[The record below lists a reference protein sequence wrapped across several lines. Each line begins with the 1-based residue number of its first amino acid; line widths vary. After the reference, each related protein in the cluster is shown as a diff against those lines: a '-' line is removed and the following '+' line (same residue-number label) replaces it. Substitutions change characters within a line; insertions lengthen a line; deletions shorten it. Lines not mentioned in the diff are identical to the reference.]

1 MNPRYRFFNFL
12 MPVILALLV
21 LSPVMGLGQQSPVT
35 LPEGVQYVTSVEGI
49 NEYRLQNGLRVLL
62 FPDPTKPNITVN
74 VTYMVGSL
82 YEDYGETG
90 MAHLLEHLMFKG
102 SKNHPDIPK
111 ELQDH
116 GTRPNGS
123 TSTDR
128 TNYFETFQATDENL
142 HWALDL
148 ESDRMVNANITRED
162 LASEMTVVRNEFEAG
177 ENNPLGV
184 MQKRTM
190 ATAYL
195 WHNYGNPVIG
205 ARSDI
210 ENVPIERLQAFY
222 RNFYQPDN
230 AMLVVAGKIDEAKTL
245 VLVDRY
251 FSPIPKPERHLRH
264 TYTVEPAQ
272 DGERRVTL
280 RRVGDI
286 QAIFFAYHIP
296 AGSHEEYPAVDIA
309 TMIIGDTPSGRLHKA
324 LVETGKAAAAGS
336 GSLQRRD
343 PGLALGMAVI
353 REDKSSDE
361 ALHIMLDIFDN
372 LKDSPFTDEEVER
385 AKTQVLKSYEL
396 MMNNS
401 ESAALNLSEWQA
413 MGDWRLL
420 FLYRDRIK
428 NVTREQVQQEAEKYF
443 IPSNRTICLF
453 YPDDKPLRAE
463 VPPPPDVKALV
474 KDYKSDT
481 EIAKGEEFD
490 PSPENIEERT
500 IRKDLEGGI
509 KLSLLS
515 KKSRGEQV
523 NMRITLYFGD
533 EHSMKG
539 QLEAAE
545 MAGQMLMRGT
555 AKHTRQQITD
565 TFDKLKANVS
575 VSGGAG
581 RADVSIQTT
590 RQNLEPTLNLA
601 IEVLEEPSF
610 PEDEFEQLKQLQ
622 LASLENQKSEPQAMA
637 LIAMMRYMSPYPK
650 GDVRY
655 VATLEEMIENTQALK
670 LEQLRSFHQDFYGA
684 SDCLVT
690 AVGDFDPD
698 ALEKQIS
705 GLLGAW
711 KSPKNFARIEKKYQR
726 IEPKEAAFM
735 APDKANAMWVAASMF
750 QMNDTDPDYAAMTL
764 AGYILGGG
772 MNSILFSRIR
782 GKEGLS
788 YGVGGEFE
796 IPTEDDNASF
806 ISYAICAP
814 QNAPKVEAVF
824 KEILDEVLEKGFAA
838 EEIEAAKQSWLQL
851 QKVNRAQD
859 ASLANALTSRRFWG
873 RTMAFDA
880 ELERRVLSLTPGQLQ
895 AAFRKHIDPAGISF
909 FRAGDFEKA
918 GVTWQ

>member
-1 MNPRYRFFNFL
+1 
-12 MPVILALLV
+12 
-21 LSPVMGLGQQSPVT
+21 MGFGQEPAAP
-35 LPEGVQYVTSVEGI
+35 LPESVQFVTSVEGI

-62 FPDPTKPNITVN
+62 FPDPTKPNITIN

-82 YEDYGETG
+82 HEDYGETG

-128 TNYFETFQATDENL
+128 TNYFETFQATEENL
-142 HWALDL
+142 KWALDL
-148 ESDRMVNANITRED
+148 EADRMVNANIAKED
-162 LASEMTVVRNEFEAG
+162 LDSEMTVVRNEFEAS

-184 MQKRTM
+184 LQKRTM

-205 ARSDI
+205 ARADI

-222 RNFYQPDN
+222 RHFYQPDN
-230 AMLVVAGKIDEAKTL
+230 ALLVVAGKIEEAETL
-245 VLVDRY
+245 ALVHQY
-251 FSPIPKPERHLRH
+251 FSPIPKPQRQLRP
-264 TYTVEPAQ
+264 TYTAEPAQ

-280 RRVGDI
+280 KRVGDI
-286 QAIFFAYHIP
+286 QAIYFAYHIP
-296 AGSHEEYPAVDIA
+296 AGTHEEYPAVNIA

-324 LVETGKAAAAGS
+324 LVETGIAAATGS
-336 GSLQRRD
+336 GALQRMD
-343 PGLALGMAVI
+343 PGLALGMAAI
-353 REDKSSDE
+353 REGKSSDE
-361 ALHIMLDIFDN
+361 ALNIMLDIFDN
-372 LKDSPFTDEEVER
+372 LKEAPFNEEEVER
-385 AKTQVLKSYEL
+385 AKTQVLKSIEL
-396 MMNNS
+396 MMNNT

-428 NVTREQVQQEAEKYF
+428 KVTRDQVQQAAEQYF
-443 IPSNRTICLF
+443 IPSNRTIGLF
-453 YPDDKPLRAE
+453 YPEDEPVRVE
-463 VPPPPDVKALV
+463 VPPPPDVNALV
-474 KDYKSDT
+474 KNYKSDT
-481 EIAKGEEFD
+481 KIAKGEEFD
-490 PSPENIEERT
+490 PSPENIEKRT
-500 IRKDLEGGI
+500 IRKDLEGGM
-509 KLSLLS
+509 KLSFLS

-523 NMRITLYFGD
+523 NMRITLNFGD

-539 QLEAAE
+539 QTMAAN

-555 AKHTRQQITD
+555 TKHTRQQIKD
-565 TFDKLKANVS
+565 TFDKLKATVS
-575 VSGGAG
+575 ISGGAG
-581 RADVSIQTT
+581 SADVSIQTT
-590 RQNLEPTLNLA
+590 RDNLKPTLDLA
-601 IEVLEEPSF
+601 MEVLKEPSF

-622 LASLENQKSEPQAMA
+622 LASIENQKREPQVMA
-637 LIAMMRYMSPYPK
+637 SLALQRHMSPYPK

-655 VATLEEMIENTQALK
+655 VATLEEMIEETQVLE
-670 LEQLRSFHQDFYGA
+670 LEQLKSFHKDFYGA

-690 AVGDFDPD
+690 AVGDFDPED
-698 ALEKQIS
+698 VEKQIS
-705 GLLGAW
+705 DLLGTW
-711 KSPKNFARIEKKYQR
+711 KSPKSFARIKRKYQKL
-726 IEPKEAAFM
+726 EPKEAAFL

-764 AGYILGGG
+764 ASYILGSG
-772 MNSILFSRIR
+772 MNSRLFSRIR

-788 YGVGGEFE
+788 YGVGGGFG
-796 IPTEDDNASF
+796 IPTEDDGASF
-806 ISYAICAP
+806 TAYAICAP

-824 KEILDEVLEKGFAA
+824 KEILDEVLEKGFTA
-838 EEIEAAKQSWLQL
+838 EEIEAAKQSWIQL

-859 ASLANALTSRRFWG
+859 GSLAGILTSRRFWG

-880 ELERRVLSLTPGQLQ
+880 ELEKKIFSLTPMHLQ
-895 AAFRKHIDPAGISF
+895 AAFRKFIDPAGISF

-918 GVTWQ
+918 GVTW